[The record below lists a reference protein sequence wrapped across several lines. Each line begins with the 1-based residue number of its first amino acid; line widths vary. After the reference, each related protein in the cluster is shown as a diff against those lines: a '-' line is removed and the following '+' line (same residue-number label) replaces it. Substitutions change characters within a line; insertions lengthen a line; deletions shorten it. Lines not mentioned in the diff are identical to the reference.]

1 MHDIQTQSM
10 VSCMNLCVTRWE
22 KNPSFPWSMV
32 VCMLGIFMLQDK
44 EKTQLSSLYK
54 SSSSLIMKV
63 ECLEEKKVDHCLYL
77 NVLDA
82 QVSDGVH
89 FKKQKI

>member
-1 MHDIQTQSM
+1 
-10 VSCMNLCVTRWE
+10 
-22 KNPSFPWSMV
+22 
-32 VCMLGIFMLQDK
+32 MLQDK